1 MSKNTIY
8 IAASP
13 GEVRGAFVRDGA
25 VWDVVHHRAA
35 EPSLIGAVYRGRVRR
50 VDAGLNGAFVDIGL
64 GTEAYLRARDASEP
78 GDKVRRNTRIA
89 ERIHEG
95 AQVDVRV
102 VADGFADKGPRIA
115 RVNADPAHDGRP
127 VPACLESPPTPVAL
141 VLERFAHGDTG
152 RVICGDA
159 GIERAVRDW
168 AGDNLPA
175 LADRVSREAGDVFA
189 EHGIEDAIAA
199 ALARR
204 VRIPGGAE
212 LVFDTTEAMCVID
225 INSGGAVGK
234 SGRAS
239 RDVNLKAMP
248 EIARQLRLRNIAG
261 AIVIDALK
269 MGARDDR
276 NRVLSSLRDAL
287 KGDPGACHVLGIT
300 NLGLVEMTR
309 TRTGLSLADRM
320 LSAPGEPALAATAAA
335 YDALRAVLRAA
346 ASTPSGGY
354 TLQAAP
360 AVAEALAGPLA
371 AARDEAAQ
379 AVGRLDIVA
388 DPARPVDRFE
398 VVLGSAGSAKKAS

>member
-1 MSKNTIY
+1 MSKNAII

-13 GEVRGAFVRDGA
+13 GELRGALVHGGA
-25 VWDVVHHRAA
+25 VWDVVHHRTA

-50 VDAGLNGAFVDIGL
+50 IDAGLNGAFVDIGL
-64 GTEAYLRARDASEP
+64 GGEAYLRARDASEP
-78 GDKVRRNTRIA
+78 GGKVRRNTRIA
-89 ERIHEG
+89 ERVHEG

-102 VADGFADKGPRIA
+102 VADGFADKGPRVA
-115 RVNADPAHDGRP
+115 RVTPDSDHDGKP
-127 VPACLESPPTPVAL
+127 VPSCLESPPSPVAL

-159 GIERAVRDW
+159 GTENAVRDW
-168 AGDNLPA
+168 SKNNLPA
-175 LADRVSREAGDVFA
+175 LAERVMRETGDVFA

-225 INSGGAVGK
+225 INSGQAAGR

-261 AIVIDALK
+261 AIVVDALK

-300 NLGLVEMTR
+300 NLGLIEMTR
-309 TRTGLSLADRM
+309 TRTGVSLADRM
-320 LSAPGEPALAATAAA
+320 VEPAAEPALSAAAVA

-346 ASTPSGGY
+346 AATPSGGY
-354 TLQAAP
+354 VLQVAP
-360 AVAEALAGPLA
+360 AVADMLNGPLA
-371 AARDEAAQ
+371 RARDEARDT
-379 AVGRLDIVA
+379 VGGLEITA
-388 DPARPVDRFE
+388 DSGRMQDRFE
-398 VVLGSAGSAKKAS
+398 VVLGSAGSAQKAS

>member
-1 MSKNTIY
+1 MSKINII

-13 GEVRGAFVRDGA
+13 GEVRGALVRGGS
-25 VWDVVHHRAA
+25 VSDVVHHRTA

-50 VDAGLNGAFVDIGL
+50 IDAGLNGAFVDIGL
-64 GTEAYLRARDASEP
+64 GGEAYLRARDASEP
-78 GDKVRRNTRIA
+78 GGKVRRNTRIS

-95 AQVDVRV
+95 AQIDVRV

-115 RVNADPAHDGRP
+115 RIHPDPAHDGKP
-127 VPACLESPPTPVAL
+127 VPTCLQAPPSPVAL
-141 VLERFAHGDTG
+141 ILERFTPGGIDQ
-152 RVICGDA
+152 VICGDA
-159 GIERAVRDW
+159 GIENAVRDW
-168 AGDNLPA
+168 SVKNQPG
-175 LADRVSREAGDVFA
+175 LADRVMRQTGDVFA
-189 EHGIEDAIAA
+189 EHAVDDAIAA

-204 VRIPGGAE
+204 VRVPGGAE

-225 INSGGAVGK
+225 INSGQAPGR

-239 RDVNLKAMP
+239 RDVNLKVMP

-320 LSAPGEPALAATAAA
+320 LEPAAEPAPSAAAVA

-346 ASTPSGGY
+346 AATPSGGY
-354 TLQAAP
+354 RLMVAP
-360 AVAEALAGPLA
+360 AVADALNGPLA
-371 AARDEAAQ
+371 AARDEARD
-379 AVGRLDIVA
+379 AVGRLEIAA
-388 DPARPVDRFE
+388 DPSRTPDRFE
-398 VVLGSAGSAKKAS
+398 VVLGSAGSARKAS